1 MVKFTTHS
9 LMEAIKGLC
18 RLRGNVWIECT
29 RGAND
34 PLHHDVVAH
43 DVEVGHDRIV
53 QQKYNNV

>member
-1 MVKFTTHS
+1 
-9 LMEAIKGLC
+9 MEAIKGLC

-43 DVEVGHDRIV
+43 DVEVSHDRIV